1 LLKYRNIKSVDV
13 RLGNE
18 IGMKVMN
25 DTIVKYINLIAPIRL
40 HKLKQRERGYNQ
52 SEYLCKGVSEVAKV
66 EFISNLIVRK
76 KNTQI
81 HKQNGASCVY
91 AASAGL
97 AKLNATN
104 STLACRNTNRQALR
118 SAFTN

>member
-25 DTIVKYINLIAPIRL
+25 DTIVKYIDLIAPIRL

-66 EFISNLIVRK
+66 EFISNLIVREK
-76 KNTQI
+76 KI
-81 HKQNGASCVY
+81 HRVTNKMGHRAFMPLLLDWQN
-91 AASAGL
+91 
-97 AKLNATN
+97 
-104 STLACRNTNRQALR
+104 
-118 SAFTN
+118 